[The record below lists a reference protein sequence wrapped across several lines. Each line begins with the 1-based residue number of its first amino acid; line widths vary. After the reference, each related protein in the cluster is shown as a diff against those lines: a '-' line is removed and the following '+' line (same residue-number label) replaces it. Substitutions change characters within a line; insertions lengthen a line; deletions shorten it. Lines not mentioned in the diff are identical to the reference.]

1 MPFDGITTKK
11 IITELQNTI
20 VGGKINKVF
29 IPSRNEIL
37 LSVYTKGK
45 NETLLINISSSYYRM
60 HLTHI
65 SKPNPMTPL
74 HFCMVLR
81 KHLIGY
87 VIKNI
92 SSEGLDRVVTI
103 DLQGYNELNDVTY
116 KKLIIELM
124 GKYSNVVLTNE
135 KGIIIDSFKH
145 FSSSETS
152 REILPA
158 HPYLPVENV
167 KKDILSVSQS
177 EFMEDVIHQ
186 KQPIDKIISSL
197 YTGISTTF
205 IKYQLENLAK
215 EASLPHL
222 YTSILQIYNHL
233 ADCTRF
239 TIYEKDYTVEY
250 GQSAETASEFLDQ
263 FYATKEELALLS
275 SYRNNLLK
283 LVLANLNRITKKL
296 QVIQEKQK
304 ECEEMDIFRIYG
316 ELLTANLY
324 QISSDYRKDSITL
337 NNFYEENTPITIPL
351 NTTMSPADN
360 AKNYFKKY
368 HKLKNT
374 REIVAKQKQEFSL
387 LLDYLQSI
395 IFELENAQTLQDI
408 DEIYEEITEN
418 HVLKIGENPSG
429 LKTVS
434 QSKVKKVAPKKTSPT
449 IEPLTYC
456 IDGFTFLVGKN
467 NKQNDYLSTKVGR
480 NEDLWFHTKD
490 FHGSHG
496 ILKCNG
502 SSEKVTQDTII
513 ACAKIVANHSKAK
526 NSSNVPVDYCFVKYV
541 KKPSGSKPGMV
552 IYTHNKT
559 VYVTP

>member
-11 IITELQNTI
+11 IITELQNI
-20 VGGKINKVF
+20 IIGGKINKVF
-29 IPSRNEIL
+29 IPNRNEIL
-37 LSVYTKGK
+37 LSIYTKGK
-45 NETLLINISSSYYRM
+45 NETLLINVSSSYYRM
-60 HLTHI
+60 HLTHNT
-65 SKPNPMTPL
+65 KPNPITPF

-103 DLQGYNELNDVTY
+103 DLQGYNELNDVTN

-135 KGIIIDSFKH
+135 KGIIIDSLKH
-145 FSSSETS
+145 FASSETS

-158 HPYLPVENV
+158 HPYLPVENT
-167 KKDILSVSQS
+167 KKDILHVSQS
-177 EFMEDVIHQ
+177 EFIEDILQQ
-186 KQPIDKIISSL
+186 KLPIAKAVSSL

-205 IKYQLENLAK
+205 IQYQLENFIK
-215 EASLPHL
+215 EDSLSSL
-222 YTSILQIYNHL
+222 YTAILQIYHHL
-233 ADCTRF
+233 ADYTRLAV
-239 TIYEKDYTVEY
+239 YEKDYTVEY
-250 GQSAETASEFLDQ
+250 GQSAETTSEFLER
-263 FYATKEELALLS
+263 FYAKKEEIALLS

-304 ECEEMDIFRIYG
+304 ECDEMDTFRIYG

-324 QISSDYRKDSITL
+324 QISSDYRKSTITL
-337 NNFYEENTPITIPL
+337 NNFYEENTPIIIPL
-351 NTTMSPADN
+351 NTTMCPADN

-374 REIVAKQKQEFSL
+374 REIIAKQKQEFSL

-395 IFELENAQTLQDI
+395 IFELENAQTLEDI

-418 HVLKIGENPSG
+418 HVLKLGENSSE
-429 LKTVS
+429 LKTDS
-434 QSKVKKVAPKKTSPT
+434 SAKVKKVAQKKNVST

-456 IDGFTFLVGKN
+456 VDGFTFLVGKN
-467 NKQNDYLSTKVGR
+467 NKQNDYLSTKVAR

-502 SSEKVTQDTII
+502 SFDKVTQDTII
-513 ACAKIVANHSKAK
+513 ACAKIVVSHSKAK
-526 NSSNVPVDYCFVKYV
+526 NSSNVPVDYCFAKYV

>member
-37 LSVYTKGK
+37 LSVYSKGK

-65 SKPNPMTPL
+65 SKPNPLTPL

-158 HPYLPVENV
+158 HPYFPVKNT
-167 KKDILSVSQS
+167 KKDILGVSQS
-177 EFMEDVIHQ
+177 EFIEDVIHQ

-215 EASLPHL
+215 EDPLPHL

-250 GQSAETASEFLDQ
+250 GQSTETASEFLDQ
-263 FYATKEELALLS
+263 FYAKKEELALLS

-304 ECEEMDIFRIYG
+304 ECDEMDVFRIYG

-374 REIVAKQKQEFSL
+374 REIIAKQKQEFSL

-395 IFELENAQTLQDI
+395 IFELENAQTIQDI

-418 HVLKIGENPSG
+418 HVLKIGENPSE

-434 QSKVKKVAPKKTSPT
+434 QSKVKKVAPKKNSST
-449 IEPLTYC
+449 IDPLTYC

-559 VYVTP
+559 IYVTP